1 MSTKKT
7 DIFRGKCLFLS
18 LGILNFSCDFR
29 QAHQNLCGE
38 VMTVDPEVFK
48 IFGAI
53 LFVFADV
60 FDEIACDEMGQVGE
74 VAGEGYILELTFP
87 IEGVK
92 TGFNKVDL

>member
-7 DIFRGKCLFLS
+7 DIFWGKCLFLS
-18 LGILNFSCDFR
+18 LGVLNFSCDFR

-60 FDEIACDEMGQVGE
+60 FDEMGQVGE
-74 VAGEGYILELTFP
+74 VTGEGYILELTFP

>member
-7 DIFRGKCLFLS
+7 DIFREKCLFLS
-18 LGILNFSCDFR
+18 LGVLNFSCDFR

-38 VMTVDPEVFK
+38 VMAVDPEVFK
-48 IFGAI
+48 ILGAI

-60 FDEIACDEMGQVGE
+60 FDEMGQVGE
-74 VAGEGYILELTFP
+74 VTGEGYILELTFP

-92 TGFNKVDL
+92 TSFNLVDL